1 MTAAMMVAERPV
13 GHGSHD
19 ADAVASHVG
28 PRCRTLCRGSQ
39 VAQGALHRNSMTPDA
54 IEKARRHTP
63 GCENVVHLN
72 NAGAAL
78 APRIVLDT
86 VIGHLATE
94 AAIGGYEAAA
104 EAAPRIEAVYD
115 SIAQLLNC
123 GADEIAL
130 IENATRAWDMAFYSL
145 TFAPGDRI
153 LTARAEYASNFIA
166 FLHAAKRQG
175 VNIEVVPS
183 ESDGSLSVEAL
194 EGMIDSRVKLIAVT
208 HVPTNGGLVN
218 PAAAIGRIARRHRIT
233 YLLDACQSVGQMP
246 IDVQAIG
253 CDLLSATGRKYL
265 RGPRGTGFL
274 YVRRELLP
282 QLEPPM
288 IDLHAAAWVA
298 PDRYELRPD
307 ARRFENWE
315 SFIAGRLGL
324 GAAVDYALHWGLDTI
339 RDRVTALAATLRTEL
354 ERIRGVQVHD
364 LGAEHCGIV
373 TFTKDGT
380 APATIQQSLHQQGIN
395 VSVSRASS
403 TRLDM
408 DARSLDAVVRAS
420 VHYYNDTAELDRF
433 LSAIRQI

>member
-1 MTAAMMVAERPV
+1 MN
-13 GHGSHD
+13 
-19 ADAVASHVG
+19 AD
-28 PRCRTLCRGSQ
+28 
-39 VAQGALHRNSMTPDA
+39 D
-54 IEKARRHTP
+54 IELARRHTP
-63 GCENVVHLN
+63 GCDKVVHLN

-104 EAAPRIEAVYD
+104 EAAPRMEAVYA
-115 SIAQLLNC
+115 SIARLLNC

-145 TFAPGDRI
+145 TFSPGDRI

-175 VNIEVVPS
+175 VVIDIVPN
-183 ESDGSLSVEAL
+183 EADGSLSVEAL
-194 EGMIDSRVKLIAVT
+194 ETMIDDRVKLIAIT

-218 PAAAIGRIARRHRIT
+218 PAAEIGRIARRHGIT

-282 QLEPPM
+282 VLEPPL
-288 IDLHAAAWVA
+288 IDLHAATWVA
-298 PDRYELRPD
+298 PDRYELRAD

-315 SFIAGRLGL
+315 SFVAGRLGL
-324 GAAVDYALHWGLDTI
+324 GAAVDYALRWGIDAI
-339 RDRVTALAATLRTEL
+339 RDRVTVLAAGLRTEL
-354 ERIRGVQVHD
+354 ERIHGVRVHD
-364 LGAEHCGIV
+364 LGSQRCGIV
-373 TFTKDGT
+373 TFTKEGI
-380 APATIQQSLHQQGIN
+380 APAAIQQSLHQQGIN
-395 VSVSRASS
+395 VSVSRTSS

-408 DARSLDAVVRAS
+408 DARGLDAVVRAS
-420 VHYYNDTAELDRF
+420 VHYYNDAAELDRF
-433 LSAIRQI
+433 LSAVRHL